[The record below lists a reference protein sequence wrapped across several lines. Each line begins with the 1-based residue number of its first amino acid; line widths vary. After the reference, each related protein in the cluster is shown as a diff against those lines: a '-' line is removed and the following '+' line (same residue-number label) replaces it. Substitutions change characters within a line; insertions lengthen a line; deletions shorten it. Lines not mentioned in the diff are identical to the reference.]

1 MEKILRSFLP
11 HIYTKKLTKNVKIII
26 ILTKKV
32 MKCCLQKKAIMRYA
46 SSGH

>member
-1 MEKILRSFLP
+1 MEKMLRSFSIN
-11 HIYTKKLTKNVKIII
+11 IYAKKLTKNVKIII

-32 MKCCLQKKAIMRYA
+32 MKCCLQKKAIMRSV